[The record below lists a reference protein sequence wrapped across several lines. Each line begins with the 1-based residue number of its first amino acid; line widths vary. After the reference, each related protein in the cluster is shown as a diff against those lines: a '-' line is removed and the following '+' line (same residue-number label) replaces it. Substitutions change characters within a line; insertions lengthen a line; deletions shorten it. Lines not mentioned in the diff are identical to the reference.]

1 MNFPGNHD
9 PLAPI
14 PAREAAAR
22 LREASGV
29 FAHGPA
35 LGAFLRQLE
44 SMGEAPIPGA
54 IVALE
59 FGDRLTV
66 DKVLALRN

>member
-1 MNFPGNHD
+1 MNYPNTN
-9 PLAPI
+9 PLGPV

-35 LGAFLRQLE
+35 VGSLLRQLE

-54 IVALE
+54 VVALE
-59 FGDRLTV
+59 FADRV
-66 DKVLALRN
+66 DVDRVLALRN